1 LLLLLGTILIVDC
14 FVFLSE
20 NRVLDW
26 FLVCISRVLACG
38 LTLYKLVLL
47 NIKTPCFDFL
57 SKPF

>member
-1 LLLLLGTILIVDC
+1 MDC